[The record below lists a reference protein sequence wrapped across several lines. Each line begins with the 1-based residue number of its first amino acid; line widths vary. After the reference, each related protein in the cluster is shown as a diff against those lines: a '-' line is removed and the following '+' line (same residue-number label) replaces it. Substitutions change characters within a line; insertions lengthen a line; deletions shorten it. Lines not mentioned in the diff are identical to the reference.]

1 MGFLLELAASDR
13 AIGLIVWATLLLLV
27 LWLCWRKPT
36 FVLLVALAA
45 LAVRPELFW
54 GGPALHYAWSV
65 NHTLVLFGLI
75 MNGLRYGVRVRG
87 GWPIPAMVATF
98 VLGFLFGRL
107 HPQLTLPFMLMG
119 LAVLALPFACTQV
132 ALAPGS
138 RRAYALVIMLT
149 PLVSF
154 AIGLLMEPAQID
166 ELLQLS
172 PWAALD
178 LRIEGATGNAAVF
191 ATLAFAGLVAAVHEA
206 TRPGRPYAELL
217 AAINL
222 ALVILSGTRMAMF
235 ASVVFL
241 VAYTVLS
248 PELRET
254 LRQHRVRVAV
264 GAVLVGATFAAYWP
278 TLEARMFRG
287 EADTFQLSG
296 RDELWSFYWQEFLFS
311 PLFGRGFGAGFI
323 AAESWL
329 DPTLP
334 TPHNEYLHLLV
345 VGGVVGF
352 VLCAAAIGFWYRA
365 LWRSVAPEERLFL
378 AALGPAIA
386 AYAVTDNL
394 LVYATALS
402 LFAYLGVVRGRPE
415 VASVADLDLE
425 PDRPAGYHQ
434 QRAADPATRL

>member
-1 MGFLLELAASDR
+1 MGFLADLAASDQ
-13 AIGLIVWATLLLLV
+13 AIGLIVWATLSLVV

-36 FVLLVALAA
+36 FVLLVALAS

-54 GGPALHYAWSV
+54 GGPKLHYAWSV
-65 NHTLVLFGLI
+65 NHTLILFGLI
-75 MNGLRYGVRVRG
+75 MNGLRYGVRPRG
-87 GWPIPAMVATF
+87 GWPVPALVATF
-98 VLGFLFGRL
+98 VLGLLFGRL

-119 LAVLALPFACTQV
+119 LAIIGLPFVCTQV

-138 RRAYALVIMLT
+138 RRAYALVIMLA
-149 PLVSF
+149 PLTSF
-154 AIGLLMEPAQID
+154 AIGVLMQPAQID

-172 PWAALD
+172 PWTARH

-217 AAINL
+217 AAVNL

-235 ASVVFL
+235 ASAVFV

-248 PELRET
+248 PELRAIV
-254 LRQHRVRVAV
+254 RRHRVRVAI

-278 TLEARMFRG
+278 TLEARMFVG
-287 EADTFQLSG
+287 EADAFRFSQ
-296 RDELWSFYWQEFLFS
+296 RDELWAFYYQEFLFS

-323 AAESWL
+323 AAEAWL

-352 VLCAAAIGFWYRA
+352 VLCAGAIGLWYRA
-365 LWRSVAPEERLFL
+365 LWRIGGPNDRLFL
-378 AALGPAIA
+378 AAVGPAIA

-402 LFAYLGVVRGRPE
+402 LFVYLGVVRGRRAIAPG
-415 VASVADLDLE
+415 ADLDLE
-425 PDRPAGYHQ
+425 PDPPAD
-434 QRAADPATRL
+434 RRRRTSADPTTKL